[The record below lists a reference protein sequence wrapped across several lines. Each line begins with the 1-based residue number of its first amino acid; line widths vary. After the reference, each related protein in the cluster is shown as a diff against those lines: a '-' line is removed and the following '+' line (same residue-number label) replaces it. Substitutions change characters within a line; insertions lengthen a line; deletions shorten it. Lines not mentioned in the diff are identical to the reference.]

1 MFPSCQRIFPSRTL
15 QRCIQVFFAGA
26 LMAVFS
32 PGIYAGQIKYNL
44 GVDADVTGGVSGP
57 EITGSTVSST
67 DYRYVAFYGTYPSL
81 HFDARGERS
90 TFVSSYA
97 FGFDKYNSDPS
108 REDRSHAAS
117 ATFSTKFGPRW
128 SLNLSDSFSMT
139 SDISTFRLLGGVT
152 TNPDQF
158 QFVFTPVFVRSNR
171 SNTAN
176 LSVEHKFNERSSL
189 SFSGSYSTLFYP
201 GGPVISGVLSDQQ
214 RISESVTYT
223 HGGERNT
230 WRVGYSGAQFI
241 FTSFQN
247 SRDHSGILGYSHKF
261 SPVLSLRIDVGPSYL
276 ETLENV
282 DTPFGMNASVSL
294 DRTVHKGSFSLALN
308 QTSGDTSGL
317 GSLSTYRRATI
328 AMSHTFGRST
338 TVSADI
344 SGFDSQGLQL
354 NSASARG
361 VAAGGSIGVGIGRGW
376 SMNFGGQ
383 YQHYEGYSNSGY
395 DQNRIFMSLRY
406 SKPDL
411 WRF

>member
-1 MFPSCQRIFPSRTL
+1 MDYRQVL
-15 QRCIQVFFAGA
+15 QRTIGIVLVGA
-26 LMAVFS
+26 VATVFS
-32 PGIYAGQIKYNL
+32 AGISAGQGRYKL
-44 GVDADVTGGVSGP
+44 GMNADVTGGASGP
-57 EITGSTVSST
+57 EITGSTVSSNAL
-67 DYRYVAFYGTYPSL
+67 RYVAFYGTYPSL

-97 FGFDKYNSDPS
+97 FGYDKYTSDPS
-108 REDRSHAAS
+108 REDRSHSAS

-128 SLNLSDSFSMT
+128 SFNLSDSFSMT

-158 QFVFTPVFVRSNR
+158 QFVFTPVFARSNQN
-171 SNTAN
+171 NTAN
-176 LSVEHKFNERSSL
+176 LSVSRTISQRSSL
-189 SFSGSYSTLFYP
+189 SFGGSYSTLFYP
-201 GGPVISGVLSDQQ
+201 GGPAISGVLSDQR

-223 HGGERNT
+223 HSGEHNT
-230 WRVGYSGAQFI
+230 WSVGYSGAQFI

-247 SRDHSGILGYSHKF
+247 SRNHSGILGYSHKF
-261 SPVLSLRIDVGPSYL
+261 SPVLSLRIDVGPTYL
-276 ETLENV
+276 ETLENI
-282 DTPFGMNASVSL
+282 DTPFGVNASASL
-294 DRTVHKGSFSLALN
+294 ERTVHKGSFSLTLN

-317 GSLSTYRRATI
+317 GSLSSYRRATI
-328 AMSHTFGRST
+328 AMSRTLGRST
-338 TVSADI
+338 TVSANI
-344 SGFDSQGLQL
+344 SGFDSHGLQL

-361 VAAGGSIGVGIGRGW
+361 ITAGGSLGVGMGRDW

-395 DQNRIFMSLRY
+395 DQNRIFVSLRY